1 MEGGMAAYP
10 VATRESRCRR
20 GRIGVQPSP
29 ERRSE
34 VVGPFPL
41 ARGLSQV
48 GLLPSSFLSLP
59 FLSLTL
65 GEVGQ
70 GFCAI
75 GGLSGAE
82 DLPHPPSCEQ
92 PEPGARTCAMV
103 AAAPPARA
111 SGGYLGVPEGRVGA
125 VWAGR
130 GLAFLEH

>member
-1 MEGGMAAYP
+1 MEGGM
-10 VATRESRCRR
+10 ATRESRCRR

-48 GLLPSSFLSLP
+48 GLLRLFFP
-59 FLSLTL
+59 FFAFPFPDAGGSRA
-65 GEVGQ
+65 GV
-70 GFCAI
+70 CAL

-111 SGGYLGVPEGRVGA
+111 SGGYLGVPEGRVRA

-130 GLAFLEH
+130 GLAVLEH